1 MEREFRK
8 TIESLGD
15 IFEAVSDYTRKH
27 QINEETAFQINL
39 AIEETFVNMVKH
51 NPGTGEDI
59 AISLNL
65 ENNTL
70 IIRLIDRNVDLFD
83 VTKAGDVDTN
93 QPIHERKP
101 GGLGLHLIKN
111 VMDDVHYE
119 YTNRTCTIKLV
130 KQLET

>member
-1 MEREFRK
+1 MERKFPK
-8 TIESLGD
+8 TVDALNE
-15 IFEAVSDYTRKH
+15 IFEFITDFTRTH
-27 QINEETAFQINL
+27 RINEETVFQITL

-51 NPGTGEDI
+51 NPGTGEDV

-70 IIRLIDRNVDLFD
+70 IIRLVDRNVDLFD

-93 QPIHERKP
+93 RPIHERKP